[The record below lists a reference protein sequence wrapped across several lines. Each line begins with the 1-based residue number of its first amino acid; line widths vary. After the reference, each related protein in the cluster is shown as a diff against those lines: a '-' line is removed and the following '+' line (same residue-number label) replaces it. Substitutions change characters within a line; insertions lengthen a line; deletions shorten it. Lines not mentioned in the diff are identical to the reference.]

1 MSDSMGRVVFAV
13 DFDGT
18 LVQPDLEGVLQW
30 VPGALEFLRG
40 ALARGIKIII
50 HSYRLTLSTDG
61 AGVGDADYYWRTG
74 LIASSFLLEGWAS
87 RQQLVETLQ
96 AAEILDQ
103 VSLWEAPGK
112 PLADVYVDDRAEKP
126 DWYVLAREFG
136 VDLSNAARTG

>member
-1 MSDSMGRVVFAV
+1 MPDPMGRVVFAV

-40 ALARGIKIII
+40 AVGINKIII
-50 HSYRLTLSTDG
+50 HSCRLTLRTDG
-61 AGVGDADYYWRTG
+61 AGVGDAEYYWRTG
-74 LIASSFLLEGWAS
+74 QIASQYLLDGWAM
-87 RQQLVETLQ
+87 RQQLVATLQ
-96 AAEILDQ
+96 AVGLLDQ
-103 VSLWEAPGK
+103 VELWESPGK
-112 PLADVYVDDRAEKP
+112 PLADVYVDDRSEKP